1 MAKRDVKDSSLP
13 DSMPII
19 RRKGLEPMRNELTP
33 REIKEIDISLLRP
46 HPQNE
51 KIYGN
56 EDVSDLIGLIEEC
69 GRIIDSL
76 VVNQDNIIISGHR
89 RWMAAKEL
97 EYTTVPCEVIA
108 THSIEEELELLI
120 HYNAARDK
128 TFEQRIR
135 ESMTL
140 EEVYSELAKK
150 RSLSNLIQNKTD
162 MANVTISEDSVE
174 GDSPLGATRD
184 VVAKKAGISSSKTY
198 NRGKNVILA
207 VDRLRESGNVDD
219 ADLLLAVLSR
229 SASAAEDL
237 ATKYDLSSL
246 SDDIKRDLKLGKI
259 SVRAFIPKE
268 SSGNKKKQQTEYA
281 SSRKHIKVIIS
292 SAKSLKNI
300 DLTGQT
306 DKQNK
311 KIHDDIESVIQDL
324 QSVLNLQT
332 FLAQ

>member
-1 MAKRDVKDSSLP
+1 MTYMAKRDVKDSSLP
-13 DSMPII
+13 DSMSI

-33 REIKEIDISLLRP
+33 REIKEIDISLLNP

-51 KIYGN
+51 NIYGN
-56 EDVSDLIGLIEEC
+56 EDVSDLVGLIEEC

-76 VVNQDNIIISGHR
+76 VVNQDNVIISGHR
-89 RWMAAKEL
+89 RWLAAKEL
-97 EYTTVPCEVIA
+97 GYPTVPCEIIT

-120 HYNAARDK
+120 YYNAARDK

-140 EEVYSELAKK
+140 EKVYSELAKK

-162 MANVTISEDSVE
+162 MADVTISEDSVE

-207 VDRLRESGNVDD
+207 VDRLKESGNVDD
-219 ADLLLAVLSR
+219 ANLLLAVLNR

-246 SDDIKRDLKLGKI
+246 SDDIKSDLKLGKI
-259 SVRAFIPKE
+259 SVRSIIPKN
-268 SSGNKKKQQTEYA
+268 SSEDKKKPPTEYA
-281 SSRKHIKVIIS
+281 SAREHIKIMIS
-292 SAKSLKNI
+292 SVKALKNI
-300 DLTGQT
+300 DLTGKT
-306 DKQNK
+306 DKQIN
-311 KIHDDIESVIQDL
+311 KIHEDVESVMQALQD
-324 QSVLNLQT
+324 
-332 FLAQ
+332 FLSI